1 MEMNLTL
8 SSFVPPGNTDPL
20 SFFSEFG
27 RRKTTSMSS
36 FPSSTGTT
44 TCSSGMSIFRFGG
57 EPIFSV
63 CTNSPSTVTR
73 VHSTRTMSTLSDS
86 HNPNAYNMSNVQV
99 PATVSSEPFCRSG
112 VPSMM
117 AFCGP
122 PPLIPHANYNVAS
135 LSTQNEHGPHM
146 QAASS
151 VVGVVPNVSPYSLDY
166 STHFPVAG
174 MTAPSIGVP
183 LFTGFE
189 HAADAQVQAGR
200 CVYSVCTFTRFLHA
214 NWTNPTC
221 IYAHWVWTSSR

>member
-1 MEMNLTL
+1 MTL

-44 TCSSGMSIFRFGG
+44 TCSSGMSILRFGG

-73 VHSTRTMSTLSDS
+73 VHSTRTMSTLSDT
-86 HNPNAYNMSNVQV
+86 HNPNTYNMSNVQV

-112 VPSMM
+112 APSMM

-174 MTAPSIGVP
+174 MTTPSI
-183 LFTGFE
+183 
-189 HAADAQVQAGR
+189 
-200 CVYSVCTFTRFLHA
+200 
-214 NWTNPTC
+214 
-221 IYAHWVWTSSR
+221 HWV